1 MIGRVLKK
9 HGGFYNV
16 ANDGQIYECKL
27 SGKQKYKQ
35 KDYIVAGDFVEFD
48 FDEGEKEAQGYI
60 TAIRPRENYIPRP
73 GIANIDQILI
83 VAGSFGH
90 TRLTV
95 ARLTQGTVSTATRT
109 ASRSSV
115 K

>member
-48 FDEGEKEAQGYI
+48 FDEGCIDAAIELGI
-60 TAIRPRENYIPRP
+60 T
-73 GIANIDQILI
+73 ILKDI
-83 VAGSFGH
+83 HA
-90 TRLTV
+90 
-95 ARLTQGTVSTATRT
+95 
-109 ASRSSV
+109 
-115 K
+115 